1 MRGIRLQRI
10 SPSMVVATV
19 ALIVALSQTAFAGP
33 VAELAKHRRST

>member
-1 MRGIRLQRI
+1 
-10 SPSMVVATV
+10 MVVATV